1 MKESIKTTW
10 KFRLGVPI
18 VVILIGS
25 LTRGFWVPTIGQGL
39 VCTEEVGP
47 SDVIVVENFGPNYLL
62 FERAAAL
69 QKRGFSARI
78 VVPTQ
83 ASGDPEAA
91 NTVSKDIAESMARVA
106 QIQNLQ
112 IIPIRE
118 IEPVTLN
125 ASHQIRDFLT
135 KEHLRSVIVV
145 TSGFRSRRSSLVYH
159 AVLNPAGIQVYC
171 TPVFGQRTPENWIDS
186 WHGIQEVTEQFL
198 KLQFY
203 RFYVL
208 PLSARGDAQ
217 QYDSSPATANRARP
231 SSSSVMRAKLLEWR
245 RDYKKY
251 GHWPLGKIP
260 PREFVAA

>member
-1 MKESIKTTW
+1 
-10 KFRLGVPI
+10 
-18 VVILIGS
+18 
-25 LTRGFWVPTIGQGL
+25 
-39 VCTEEVGP
+39 
-47 SDVIVVENFGPNYLL
+47 
-62 FERAAAL
+62 
-69 QKRGFSARI
+69 ARI

-145 TSGFRSRRSSLVYH
+145 TSGFRSRRSSLVYR
-159 AVLNPAGIQVYC
+159 AVLRPAGVHVYC
-171 TPVFGQRTPENWIDS
+171 MLVLGEHTPENWTAT
-186 WHGIQEVTEQFL
+186 WHGIEDVTEQFI

-208 PLSARGDAQ
+208 PLAGGGAAAPAR
-217 QYDSSPATANRARP
+217 STEP
-231 SSSSVMRAKLLEWR
+231 
-245 RDYKKY
+245 
-251 GHWPLGKIP
+251 
-260 PREFVAA
+260 